1 MKKINNVK
9 YSILIPTYNKAKYLK
24 YTLKS
29 LLDLNYSSF
38 ELIISDDFS
47 TDDTNKILSE
57 INDSRVKIIKPP
69 FKLTQTKNYEFI
81 LSHAQGEW
89 ITILGDD
96 DGVLPDFFDQLDK
109 YTKKYPDIEAIQTK
123 PAIFYW
129 ENVEDLYGDRV
140 CDYQNF
146 RIKPKIK
153 NSKISLLLAL
163 AGIANRIDLPM
174 IYTTGLI
181 KKNLV
186 DRIKKK
192 SNNFFFHSVIPDYYS
207 MICILY
213 ETKKFLQINEPI
225 FWVGVSNLS
234 TGRGVKIYP
243 DDTKNQEIVSNDYKF
258 INPHLKLHIG
268 VSSLLHKIGIASVYF
283 FECVLNH
290 PYLEKKWKSKIIKYL
305 VYASSNINFHELFYK
320 TRFRIKIKITRK
332 EFLNEINLELK
343 KNDLSKPI
351 YLMFIYFLKIFN
363 FYKKVIKFNTRMNNF
378 IKKKI
383 SNSPIILVSKNRN
396 QFRNINDCNITLI
409 KKLKN

>member
-1 MKKINNVK
+1 MNKKNIK
-9 YSILIPTYNKAKYLK
+9 YSILIPTFNKDKYLQH
-24 YTLKS
+24 TIKS
-29 LLDLNYSSF
+29 ILDNDYKNF

-47 TDDTNKILSE
+47 TDDTNKVLSE

-123 PAIFYW
+123 PAIYYW

-146 RIKPKIK
+146 RTKPKIK

-163 AGIANRIDLPM
+163 AGMAQRIDLPM

-181 KKNLV
+181 KKKLV

-192 SNNFFFHSVIPDYYS
+192 SNNFFFYSVIPDYYS
-207 MICILY
+207 MISILY
-213 ETKKFLQINEPI
+213 ETKNFLQINEPI

-234 TGRGVKIYP
+234 TGRGVKIYA
-243 DDTKNQEIVSNDYKF
+243 DDTKNQEIVLNDYKF

-268 VSSLLHKIGIASVYF
+268 VSSLLHKIGLSSIYF
-283 FECVLNH
+283 FECALNH

-305 VYASSNINFHELFYK
+305 VYASSNIHFHELFYK
-320 TRFRIKIKITRK
+320 TRFRIKIKITRE
-332 EFLNEINLELK
+332 EFLNEVDLELK
-343 KNDLSKPI
+343 KNNLSKLI
-351 YLMFIYFLKIFN
+351 YLMFIYLLKIFN
-363 FYKKVIKFNTRMNNF
+363 FYKKIIKFYTRMNNF
-378 IKKKI
+378 IKKKT

-396 QFRNINDCNITLI
+396 QFRSISDCNIVLI